1 MNDSNSGKAKSRF
14 SEFWK
19 KYSNYIFFV
28 FLIGATVIVILTQ
41 VDLKEFADTLRRA
54 NIGFLLLGIVCVF
67 IYWLLEGYMLLK
79 LMQRDYPGEK
89 LSFAMVVTI
98 IGQYYNLITPGS
110 SGGQPLQLYE
120 MSRRGYSMGTGTAVL
135 VQKYALYQVTV
146 TLLAILATLLNLSE
160 INSGLVAARWLIAF
174 GLIINIA
181 GVILVFILAL
191 SPRMARGIMNGVVRF
206 LLFIRVFK
214 DPDKYYAKVDH
225 FIGEYSEAI
234 TALKEH
240 KLETFKLFIVSIVQ
254 ILVFY
259 SINYWVY
266 CSLGLSG
273 SSAFLVISMQA
284 ILYVAV
290 AFIPTPGAA
299 GGAEAGFALLFGPIY
314 GAVNMSV
321 ALILWR
327 IITFYF
333 IILFGGIFLS
343 LRSVIMGKKE
353 YKKITRTE
361 ALDIEHVIKQ
371 EELEESFK
379 KKEQLKEGD
388 KFEEN

>member
-1 MNDSNSGKAKSRF
+1 MSSSNGGKAKSRF

-41 VDLKEFADTLRRA
+41 VDLKEFGDTLRRT
-54 NIGFLLLGIVCVF
+54 NIFFLLLGIVCVF
-67 IYWLLEGYMLLK
+67 IYWLLEAYMLLK
-79 LMQRDYPGEK
+79 LMQRDFPGEK
-89 LSFAMVVTI
+89 LSFAVVVTL

-120 MSRRGYSMGTGTAVL
+120 MSRRGYNMGTGTAVL

-146 TLLAILATLLNLSE
+146 TFLAILATLLNLSE
-160 INSGLVAARWLIAF
+160 INSSLIAARWLIAF
-174 GLIINIA
+174 GLIVNIA
-181 GVILVFILAL
+181 GVVLVFILAL
-191 SPRMARGIMNGVVRF
+191 SPRIARRIMNGVVRF
-206 LLFIRVFK
+206 LLFIRIFK
-214 DPDKYYAKVDH
+214 DPDRYYAKVDH

-234 TALKEH
+234 TALKEN
-240 KLETFKLFIVSIVQ
+240 KLETLKLLVVSIVQ

-266 CSLGLSG
+266 CSLGLKG
-273 SSAFLVISMQA
+273 SSAFLILSMQA

-314 GAVNMSV
+314 GAVNTSV

-333 IILFGGIFLS
+333 IILFGGVFLS
-343 LRSVIMGKKE
+343 LRSVLMGKKE
-353 YKKITRTE
+353 YKKITRTD
-361 ALDIEHVIKQ
+361 ARDIEHVIKQ
-371 EELEESFK
+371 EELEESFTE
-379 KKEQLKEGD
+379 KEQAKEGD